1 MAFQPRVQPLAGRAV
16 FLSASVP
23 SPERAER
30 YRRIPEAFAR
40 VEQAVLR
47 VASAVFNA
55 GGSLVFGGHPSISPL
70 VGYLCTQYQPPPSE
84 PGESAPLKNREPS
97 TAPRVFL
104 WQSQAF
110 RGTWAEPSKRLAGM
124 PGVSVYWTPAADGER
139 FDPDRLGERQCPV
152 SLEIMRH
159 SMINE
164 SKPVA
169 MVAVGGMEGV
179 EEEFSVFRQFR
190 KTAPVYALPTTGGAA
205 EILFKNHCDAAT
217 GAVRSFDAEVKGH
230 VLAFRKREMEQER
243 IKRKKLGGP
252 PLVDPDD
259 GDVVVIPYANVA
271 IRTVEDIVRHLG
283 GKQ

>member
-124 PGVSVYWTPAADGER
+124 PGVSVYWTPAADGDR
-139 FDPDRLGERQCPV
+139 FDPDRL
-152 SLEIMRH
+152 
-159 SMINE
+159 
-164 SKPVA
+164 
-169 MVAVGGMEGV
+169 